1 MANGINDGGND
12 LMAKGVAR
20 KRMSMLVSLICER
33 DSEYS
38 GMADEVMML
47 GAMRRERVKA
57 MVAAAA
63 ENSGKLPLSLPR
75 KRKGKGKR
83 KRKLPG
89 TELPGTE
96 LPGTELPTVLPS

>member
-1 MANGINDGGND
+1 MDNND
-12 LMAKGVAR
+12 LMAKGVAS
-20 KRMSMLVSLICER
+20 KRLRMLVSLICER

-63 ENSGKLPLSLPR
+63 AAENSGKLSPPLSLPR
-75 KRKGKGKR
+75 KRKGNKR

-96 LPGTELPTVLPS
+96 LPTVLPS

>member
-1 MANGINDGGND
+1 MDNND
-12 LMAKGVAR
+12 LMAKGVAS
-20 KRMSMLVSLICER
+20 KRLRMLVSLICER

-63 ENSGKLPLSLPR
+63 AAAAAAADSGKPPLSLPR
-75 KRKGKGKR
+75 KRKGNKR

-96 LPGTELPTVLPS
+96 LPTVLPS